1 VYYTLDEA
9 AEEVVVLTIRHPSRE
24 REHTDG

>member
-9 AEEVVVLTIRHPSRE
+9 AEEVVVTIRHPSRE